1 MYFRFLKEEVGHCL
15 NTKGPDV
22 RPCETHLTVCAV
34 LNADKL
40 VFNGPRTGLKS
51 MPKPCVTLLSPVC
64 VKANWFQ
71 EEAETQRKYLDKAV
85 HYFSFQNGLIHILC
99 TQHMLLHFIS
109 LED

>member
-1 MYFRFLKEEVGHCL
+1 MCHSSE
-15 NTKGPDV
+15 
-22 RPCETHLTVCAV
+22 
-34 LNADKL
+34 
-40 VFNGPRTGLKS
+40 
-51 MPKPCVTLLSPVC
+51 PCVY